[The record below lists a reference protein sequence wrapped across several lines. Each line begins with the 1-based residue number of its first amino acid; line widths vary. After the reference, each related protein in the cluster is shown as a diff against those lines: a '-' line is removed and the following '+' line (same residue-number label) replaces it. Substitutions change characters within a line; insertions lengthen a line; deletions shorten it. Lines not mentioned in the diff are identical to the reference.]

1 MFPRRHRGPTRPGG
15 TVGFDGA
22 DRVSYGDPTD
32 DYIGQTLPG
41 QVRIVRRLDSG
52 GAGSIY
58 LGEAPPRA
66 PGGRPEPLAIKIL
79 DVGDPVELNLGAR
92 KFQAEASIT
101 GLLRHPGIVKIYGHG
116 RLYDGAPYLILELL
130 EGEPLRARLSRGAL
144 GPEPTRHLL
153 YAAAD
158 ALAEAHGLGIVHRDL
173 SPNNL
178 FLARGPLGERLKVL
192 DFGNARVRTQAL
204 EARPEDADADW
215 GGTPDYMA
223 PELAAAQPVDAR
235 ADLYSLGAIA
245 YECLI
250 GRPPFVGA
258 PTQVLLQHAKAPVPR
273 LSSLGVALDPRF
285 EAVIMQLLEKR
296 PEDRPAHAGALRE
309 ALAKL
314 WTNPLSS

>member
-1 MFPRRHRGPTRPGG
+1 MFPRRHVGRKGPVGA
-15 TVGFDGA
+15 VGFDRA

-41 QVRIVRRLDSG
+41 QVRIVRRLDEG
-52 GAGSIY
+52 GAGAVY

-66 PGGRPEPLAIKIL
+66 PGGRPEPVAIKIL
-79 DVGDPVELNLGAR
+79 DTGDLQELNLGLR

-116 RLYDGAPYLILELL
+116 RTYDGAPYLILELL
-130 EGEPLRARLSRGAL
+130 EGETLRARLGRAAL

-158 ALAEAHGLGIVHRDL
+158 ALAEAHALGIVHRDL

-223 PELAAAQPVDAR
+223 PELAAAQAVDVR

-245 YECLI
+245 FECLT

-258 PTQVLLQHAKAPVPR
+258 PTQVLLQHAKLPAPRP
-273 LSSLGVALDPRF
+273 SSLGVTIDPRF

-296 PEDRPAHAGALRE
+296 PDDRPAHAGALRE

-314 WTNPLSS
+314 WTNPVSS